1 MKNIFSISILFFA
14 INVSAQTTLSWNNAI
29 DVATSSCSN
38 LHPRIVLDRNNNP
51 LVLWGQS
58 TNAMFSR
65 WTGTAFTIPV
75 AVNPMSIPVFTA
87 SWAGPDIASK
97 GDTVYVVFKE
107 SPENTGK
114 IYVVHSYDGGVNFS
128 TPVQVDFIAD
138 SVSRFPTV
146 TTDDTGNPI
155 IGFMKFNSTFGDSRW
170 VVAKSTDFGN
180 TFSTDVKASGFSGG
194 EICDCCP
201 GQLVSAGNTVAMLYR
216 DNLNNIRDTWTG
228 ISIDGGNTFNSGLSI
243 DQNNWMLMSCP
254 STGPDGI
261 LIGDT
266 LYSTFMSL
274 GTGYD
279 LIYWSKASIS
289 NLQCS
294 GSVALT
300 GMFTGLT
307 QQNYPRIANFF
318 NATAIVWK
326 QVVSSSS
333 QLAVYFT
340 DDIHNGFPM
349 NYDTVAFGN
358 LSEVTNSDVAIS
370 NGKVHVVWQD
380 NVSGTVKYRAGTY
393 AVPGGVKVVYDNS
406 LLTVY
411 PNPAGDFINL
421 NIEKIPGYF
430 GYSILDIT
438 GKNVLQSNF
447 QSLNISQQ
455 IDVSHL
461 ADGTF
466 ILQPSACYY
475 RPAPIEFIIHRTK

>member
-1 MKNIFSISILFFA
+1 M
-14 INVSAQTTLSWNNAI
+14 
-29 DVATSSCSN
+29 DVATNTTSN

-51 LVLWGQS
+51 LVLWGHS
-58 TNAMFSR
+58 TDAMFSR
-65 WTGTAFTIPV
+65 WNGTAFTTPV
-75 AVNPMSIPVFTA
+75 AVNPMSIPIFTA
-87 SWAGPDIASK
+87 SWAGPDIASH

-107 SPENTGK
+107 SPEVTGK
-114 IYVVHSYDGGVNFS
+114 IYVVHSYNGGANFS

-146 TTDDTGNPI
+146 TVDDAGNPI

-201 GQLVSAGNTVAMLYR
+201 GQLVSAGSTVAILYR
-216 DNLNNIRDTWTG
+216 DNLNNIRDTWSG
-228 ISIDGGNTFNSGLSI
+228 ISVDGANSFNSGINL

-274 GTGYD
+274 GSGDD

-289 NLQCS
+289 NSQCS
-294 GSVALT
+294 GSTALT

-307 QQNYPRIANFF
+307 QQNYPRMANY
-318 NATAIVWK
+318 NNTAAIVWK
-326 QVVSSSS
+326 QLVSGTS
-333 QLAVYFT
+333 QLGIYFT
-340 DDIHNGFPM
+340 ENIHNGFPI
-349 NYDTVAFGN
+349 NYDTVATGN
-358 LSEVTNSDVAIS
+358 VNEVSNTDVAIS

-380 NVSGTVKYRAGTY
+380 NVSGTVKYRIGTY
-393 AVPGGVKVVYDNS
+393 TVAGSIKVVSDNS
-406 LLTVY
+406 LLTVF

-421 NIEKIPGYF
+421 NSEKIPGYF
-430 GYSILDIT
+430 GYSILDVT
-438 GKNVLQSNF
+438 GKEVMNAKLNSSDSPREINVS
-447 QSLNISQQ
+447 SLC
-455 IDVSHL
+455 
-461 ADGTF
+461 DGVYL
-466 ILQPSACYY
+466 LQPFACYY
-475 RPAPIEFIIHRTK
+475 LPAAIKFIINRSKPD

>member
-14 INVSAQTTLSWNNAI
+14 INVSAQTTLSWNNAM
-29 DVATSSCSN
+29 DVATNTTSN

-51 LVLWGQS
+51 LVLWGHS
-58 TNAMFSR
+58 TDAMFSR
-65 WTGTAFTIPV
+65 WNGTAFTTPG
-75 AVNPMSIPVFTA
+75 AVNPMSIPIFTA

-107 SPENTGK
+107 SPETVGK

-128 TPVQVDFIAD
+128 APVQVDYIAD

-146 TTDDTGNPI
+146 TTDDAGNPI

-201 GQLVSAGNTVAMLYR
+201 GAMVCNGNNVAMLYR
-216 DNLNNIRDTWTG
+216 DNLNNIRDMWVGLST
-228 ISIDGGNTFNSGLSI
+228 DGANSFNSGTGI

-261 LIGDT
+261 MIDDT
-266 LYSTFMSL
+266 LYSVFMSM
-274 GTGYD
+274 GTGDD
-279 LIYWSKASIS
+279 LVYWSKTSLS
-289 NLQCS
+289 NMQS
-294 GSVALT
+294 TGGIALT

-307 QQNYPRIANFF
+307 QQNYPRISNY
-318 NATAIVWK
+318 NNTTAIVWK
-326 QVVSSSS
+326 QVVNATSR
-333 QLAVYFT
+333 LAIYFT
-340 DDIHNGFPM
+340 DNIHNGFPM
-349 NYDTVAFGN
+349 NYDTIAAGN
-358 LSEVTNSDVAIS
+358 LNEVANADVAIS

-393 AVPGGVKVVYDNS
+393 SVPGSIKVVSDNS

-430 GYSILDIT
+430 GYSILDVN
-438 GKNVLQSNF
+438 GKKVLLSNY
-447 QSLNISQQ
+447 QSLNSNA
-455 IDVSHL
+455 IDVSNL
-461 ADGTF
+461 SDGVY
-466 ILQPSACYY
+466 ILQPSACCY
-475 RPAPIEFIIHRTK
+475 RPTPIEFIIHRTK